1 MKAYINSYE
10 SMSCAGDTQALMHS
24 IYSKKSAITIDTRYM
39 ISTPVGL
46 GKIKDADFF
55 EVLNSVVLKVLN
67 SSNLE
72 NFNNTLLIVGSSV
85 GGMPKSEEHYF
96 KDKNYKNIDPSRHA
110 ISVIGDY
117 LDEKFNF
124 SDTRS
129 ISTACTSSAN
139 ALVLA
144 KRLINV
150 EAYDNILVVGADSLC
165 YTTVCGFHALS
176 VLSSKECTPFS
187 KDREGM
193 NVAEAV
199 AALLIQNIKEDESIE
214 LVGVGASSDAYHMT
228 NPDPE
233 AKGAISSMQKA
244 LMDANIMPSEI
255 DYINAHGTGTQA
267 NDRVEAI
274 AVETLFDNTFVSS
287 TKAITGH
294 TLGAAGAIEAIISCE
309 SIKRSLIIPQTNLSE
324 IENENIN
331 IPKETVKKD
340 INYVISNSFAFG
352 GNNTSIVFGAL
363 K

>member
-10 SMSCAGDTQALMHS
+10 SISCAGDTQELMNF
-24 IYSKKSAITIDTRYM
+24 IYSKKSAISIDTTYM
-39 ISTPVGL
+39 NETPVGL
-46 GKIKDADFF
+46 GKMEYDDFF
-55 EVLNSVVLKVLN
+55 KILEDVVKTVL
-67 SSNLE
+67 
-72 NFNNTLLIVGSSV
+72 
-85 GGMPKSEEHYF
+85 
-96 KDKNYKNIDPSRHA
+96 DNYKNINFSKHA

-124 SDTRS
+124 IDTRS

-139 ALVLA
+139 ALLLA

-150 EAYDNILVVGADSLC
+150 EAYDNILVLGADSLC

-176 VLSSKECTPFS
+176 ILSSKKCTPFS

-199 AALLIQNIKEDESIE
+199 AALLIQNIKTDESIE
-214 LVGVGASSDAYHMT
+214 LLGVGASSDAYHMT

-244 LMDANIMPSEI
+244 LDDASIRPSDI
-255 DYINAHGTGTQA
+255 DYINAHGTGTMA
-267 NDRVEAI
+267 NDRVEALAI
-274 AVETLFDNTFVSS
+274 ETLFDNVYMSS
-287 TKAITGH
+287 TKAIIGH

-309 SIKRSLIIPQTNLSE
+309 SIKRGLIIPQKSM
-324 IENENIN
+324 IDVENKKIN
-331 IPKETVKKD
+331 IPQEVIKKE